1 MHMPAR
7 NLNPSRAGVS
17 LRPPVAT
24 DAERFIA
31 LAQRSSKLHAPW
43 TSAPSSLEAFAAYLA
58 QAEAPGSRSFLVCR
72 PDEAGGSDQIA
83 GVFNLSQ
90 MVMGN
95 FRSAY
100 LGYYV
105 FAGFERKGLMRSGLI
120 QLVRHAF
127 GPLKLHRMEA
137 NIQPAN
143 GASIALVRS
152 CGFQQEGFS
161 PRYLKINGR
170 WRDHERWAI
179 VAD

>member
-1 MHMPAR
+1 MHMRPR
-7 NLNPSRAGVS
+7 NPSRVAIY
-17 LRPPVAT
+17 LRPPVAA

-31 LAQRSSKLHAPW
+31 LARRSRHLHAPW
-43 TSAPSSLEAFAAYLA
+43 TSAPSSPEAFVDYLG
-58 QAEAPGSRSFLVCR
+58 QSEAPGSRSFLVCQ
-72 PDEAGGSDQIA
+72 PGEAGSGDQIA

-105 FAGFERKGLMRSGLI
+105 FAGFERQGLMRSGLT

-127 GPLKLHRMEA
+127 GPLKLHRIEA
-137 NIQPAN
+137 NIQPGN
-143 GASIALVRS
+143 DASIALVRS